1 MLSENGFLC
10 FVPEQLLEQPLVFR
24 RDVFPTISLANSLHG
39 TLLVFRSQSGV
50 VEHSLDLAREVLG
63 GLGEGHGRVARYLPV
78 LRRVQVEDT
87 PATSHGLD
95 QGRVGS
101 PDLGG
106 MDVAQGMGLQFPVPN
121 AVSRARK

>member
-1 MLSENGFLC
+1 MLTKNGFS
-10 FVPEQLLEQPLVFR
+10 FFAPEQLLEQPLVFR

-39 TLLVFRSQSGV
+39 TLLVFRSQGGV

-63 GLGEGHGRVARYLPV
+63 GLGEDNGRVARHLPV

-101 PDLGG
+101 SDLGSV
-106 MDVAQGMGLQFPVPN
+106 DVTQGVRLQFPVPSTVN
-121 AVSRARK
+121 GARK